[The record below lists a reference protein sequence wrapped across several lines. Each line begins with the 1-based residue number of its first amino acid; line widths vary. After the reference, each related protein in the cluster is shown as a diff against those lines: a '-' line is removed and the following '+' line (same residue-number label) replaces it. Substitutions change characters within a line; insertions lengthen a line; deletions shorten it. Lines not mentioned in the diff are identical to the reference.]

1 MKVSLL
7 PVIALAVSVALS
19 ARVHAQAPK
28 HDMMA
33 MEKEHAT
40 ATATGWK
47 ELDAFHT
54 LLAGTWHPVEKS
66 KDFKPIRMQAADLA
80 DAAQALNAAKAPKQC
95 DGKSVRDA
103 RAAISL
109 GTRTLANQVVRK
121 ASDADVRKALQTIHT
136 RFEGVEMKCRPAK
149 K

>member
-33 MEKEHAT
+33 MEKEHA
-40 ATATGWK
+40 AATGWK

-121 ASDADVRKALQTIHT
+121 ASDADVRKALQAIHT
-136 RFEGVEMKCRPAK
+136 RFESVETKCRPAK

>member
-1 MKVSLL
+1 MEVSLL
-7 PVIALAVSVALS
+7 RVIALAVAAALP
-19 ARVHAQAPK
+19 ARAHAQAPK

-33 MEKEHAT
+33 MEKEHA
-40 ATATGWK
+40 AATGWK

-121 ASDADVRKALQTIHT
+121 ASDADVRKALKTIHT
-136 RFEGVEMKCRPAK
+136 RFEDVEMKCRPAK